1 MNERQIDL
9 IPRLRGT
16 IESFS
21 PSDARIAQKILD
33 APSEIAILSSQELA
47 ELCQV
52 SQSSVIK
59 FCQRMGY
66 KGYPALKL
74 ALSAEIGRTNTE
86 SRVHQDIFSDDPI
99 GAVAE
104 KLYTS
109 KVAALADTMRV
120 NSGADLE
127 KAVQLI
133 ERAGRVALFG
143 IGGSALV
150 ATDLS
155 WKLAKFGKAVM
166 CEHDS
171 HIQLANMAS
180 LTPDDLLI
188 AITHSGRTAEVR
200 LAVDYAS
207 SKGIPVLAI
216 IGLDARPFN
225 QSVGITLSC
234 VADENLVRSASIA
247 TREAQMAITDLLFV
261 SVTQRLGNVAER
273 IAESQ
278 KIVERLK

>member
-9 IPRLRGT
+9 MPRLRGM

-21 PSDARIAQKILD
+21 PSDARIAKKILD
-33 APSEIAILSSQELA
+33 APSEISVLSSQELA
-47 ELCQV
+47 ERCEV

-74 ALSAEIGRTNTE
+74 ALSAEIGRSNTE
-86 SRVHQDIFSDDPI
+86 SRVHQDIFSDDPM

-127 KAVQLI
+127 TAVQLI
-133 ERAGRVALFG
+133 ERARRVALFG

-155 WKLAKFGKAVM
+155 WKLAKFGKPVT

-188 AITHSGRTAEVR
+188 AISYSGRTVEVR
-200 LAVDYAS
+200 IAVDYAS
-207 SKGIPVLAI
+207 SRGIPVLAI
-216 IGLDARPFN
+216 SGLDARPFN
-225 QSVGITLSC
+225 QSVGITLHC

-247 TREAQMAITDLLFV
+247 TRTAQMAITDLLFV
-261 SVTQRLGNVAER
+261 SVTQRLDNVAER

>member
-16 IESFS
+16 LESFS
-21 PSDARIAQKILD
+21 PSDARIAQRILD
-33 APSEIAILSSQELA
+33 APSDVAELSSQELA

-74 ALSAEIGRTNTE
+74 ALSAEIARGHSE
-86 SRVHQDIFSDDPI
+86 SRIHQNIFSDDSV

-104 KLYTS
+104 KLHAS
-109 KVAALADTMRV
+109 KVAALTDTMRV
-120 NSGADLE
+120 NSGVDIEA
-127 KAVQLI
+127 AVEMI
-133 ERAGRVALFG
+133 VRANRVALFG

-150 ATDLS
+150 AKDLA
-155 WKLAKFGKAVM
+155 WKLAKFGKPVSSEM
-166 CEHDS
+166 DS
-171 HIQLANMAS
+171 HTQLANLAS

-188 AITHSGRTAEVR
+188 AISHSGRTVEVR
-200 LAVDYAS
+200 IAVDHAN

-216 IGLDARPFN
+216 SGLDARPFN
-225 QSVGITLSC
+225 LTNGITLHC
-234 VADENLVRSASIA
+234 VADENLVRSSSIA
-247 TREAQMAITDLLFV
+247 TRTAQMAITDLLFV